1 MLEAQAWRG
10 LGLLELFILVVS
22 LSASGVLS
30 PGPLFFI
37 TVENALRSGGRSGW
51 VVALGHMSFELP
63 LVLGLAYGV
72 WGFLANR
79 LARFAI
85 GLSGAA
91 AIIIFGVLQ
100 AHSSYRGLMR
110 ADDLRTGNRGF
121 ELGAGSWFFRSF
133 LVGLTFTGLN
143 PYFLIWWF
151 TIGLSLITYALEM
164 ASILGVL
171 IMYLFHIWMDYAFLG
186 AVSHLTATGGKA
198 LKTRHLHMISLALS
212 IMLIGI
218 GGWILAQ
225 TITSL

>member
-1 MLEAQAWRG
+1 LARRQPWLG
-10 LGLLELFILVVS
+10 LGLLELFVLVVS

-51 VVALGHMSFELP
+51 VVALGHMSFEFP

-72 WGFLANR
+72 WGFLANK
-79 LARFAI
+79 LVRFAI

-91 AIIIFGVLQ
+91 AIIIFGVFQ
-100 AHSSYRGLMR
+100 ANSSYQGLRRG
-110 ADDLRTGNRGF
+110 DDLRADNRGF
-121 ELGAGSWFFRSF
+121 DLGGGWFFRSF

-151 TIGLSLITYALEM
+151 TVGLSLITYALEM
-164 ASILGVL
+164 ASILGVF

-186 AVSHLTATGGKA
+186 AVSHLTATGRKT
-198 LKTRHLHMISLALS
+198 LKTRHLHIISLILS
-212 IMLIGI
+212 IVLIGI
-218 GGWILAQ
+218 GGWILVQ